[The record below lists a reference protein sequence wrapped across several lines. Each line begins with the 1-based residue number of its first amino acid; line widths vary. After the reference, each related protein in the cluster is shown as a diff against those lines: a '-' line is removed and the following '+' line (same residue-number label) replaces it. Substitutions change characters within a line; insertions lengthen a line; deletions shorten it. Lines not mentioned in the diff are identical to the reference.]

1 MAASLA
7 ARSIGAFGGGKPP
20 PAFRALGIEFASQ
33 NKLND
38 LGCETVVFPCVRG
51 LQNLSSLIKG
61 ASRLAVGNHLE

>member
-1 MAASLA
+1 
-7 ARSIGAFGGGKPP
+7 
-20 PAFRALGIEFASQ
+20 LGIEFASQ